1 MAPFSFTY
9 EKVINMAKD
18 FAKNFYN
25 SGAWKAARHQ
35 ALVRDAYTCRVCG
48 ARATEVDHIIEL
60 TPLNIIDKTITLNL
74 SNLQSLCHDCHT
86 RKTRED
92 KLKHKPQRQY
102 VYDDD
107 GYVIEVTP
115 ARNA

>member
-60 TPLNIIDKTITLNL
+60 TPLNIIDKTITLNP

-92 KLKHKPQRQY
+92 KLKCKPQRQY
-102 VYDDD
+102 VYDAD